1 MTQEDTKPQIQ
12 VDSDWKAE
20 AQAEKEKLA
29 QEEQK
34 KADSP
39 DSATGEKGQLPEASF
54 TTLISLFASQAI
66 MGLGAVQDPKTGGV
80 VIDLDGARFNIDL
93 LSVIEEKTKGNLTE
107 QEEKELQHL
116 LAELRGRF
124 VQVTQ
129 AVAQSAVSA
138 ATAPADDS
146 PVNPEIQI

>member
-1 MTQEDTKPQIQ
+1 MTQEDAKPQIH

-29 QEEQK
+29 QEEMN

-39 DSATGEKGQLPEASF
+39 DSAKTGKDQLPEANF

-66 MGLGAVQDPKTGGV
+66 MGLGAMQDPKTGGV
-80 VIDLDGARFNIDL
+80 VIDLEGARFNIDL

-107 QEEKELQHL
+107 QEGTELQQL

-124 VQVTQ
+124 VQITQ
-129 AVAQSAVSA
+129 AVAQSAVGDGA
-138 ATAPADDS
+138 APIADS